1 MRQIRTNSQRD
12 FSNNKTNEYKE
23 GQAMRLSLYTCYKV
37 RQNAQIFPAVISL
50 N

>member
-12 FSNNKTNEYKE
+12 FSNKQTNSYKK
-23 GQAMRLSLYTCYKV
+23 GQAMRLSLYICYKV
-37 RQNAQIFPAVISL
+37 RQNAQIFPAVINL